1 MVRGGCR
8 PGDAPPEA
16 PAEDLKGRPSRGGT
30 PGVPEAWGRGLGRV
44 SRVAGE
50 DSWGTGSQVGGLGLP
65 YLLSLS
71 WLGGP
76 AAASAGLRT
85 RALWGLP
92 PATGETW
99 SGARSLSRLA

>member
-44 SRVAGE
+44 SRVADE
-50 DSWGTGSQVGGLGLP
+50 DS
-65 YLLSLS
+65 
-71 WLGGP
+71 
-76 AAASAGLRT
+76 
-85 RALWGLP
+85 
-92 PATGETW
+92 
-99 SGARSLSRLA
+99 